1 MKRAIA
7 WILAA
12 TALLGSGLAFGAA
25 KAVNVSGAVS
35 AQVGSGPA
43 RTIREGDTVNAKDIV
58 VTGPASTV
66 VLRFDDGE
74 IASLG
79 QNSRMSIDAYDYN
92 AQAKS
97 GNIFLNL
104 FVGGMRAVTGLIG
117 RNSPQN
123 VAYKAATATIGI
135 RGTDVAIATEG
146 GETVVSVLEGAAS
159 VRVGNQTVP
168 VPAGDAI
175 YIRKDGTFVE
185 GPLGTI
191 MDLIKGTALAREL
204 SSVLPQTIPNGATV
218 PGTSYTP
225 GNNSGPG
232 GGGGGGTASGG

>member
-1 MKRAIA
+1 MKRTIA
-7 WILAA
+7 WILAVM
-12 TALLGSGLAFGAA
+12 ALLGSGLAFGAA
-25 KAVNVSGAVS
+25 KAVNVTGAVS
-35 AQVGSGPA
+35 AQAGSGPA
-43 RTIREGDTVNAKDIV
+43 RTVHEGDTVNARDV
-58 VTGPASTV
+58 VITGAASSV

-79 QNSRMSIDAYDYN
+79 PTSRMSIDAYDYN
-92 AQAKS
+92 ATAKT

-104 FVGGMRAVTGLIG
+104 LTGGMRAVTGLIG

-135 RGTDVAIATEG
+135 RGTDVTMAVES
-146 GETVVSVLEGAAS
+146 GETVVAVLEGAITA
-159 VRVGNQTVP
+159 RVGNQTIP

-204 SSVLPQTIPNGATV
+204 ATLLPATPPGGAV

-225 GNNSGPG
+225 GNNTSPG
-232 GGGGGGTASGG
+232 GGGGGGTASGS